1 METPTAQ
8 VSYLTSTLRSH
19 GIDLRADVAP
29 EFDVAFGGGD
39 QPEIQA
45 EIARIHTVNGLVFTG
60 QIGKICRKPR

>member
-45 EIARIHTVNGLVFTG
+45 EIARIHTVNGLV
-60 QIGKICRKPR
+60 